1 MSNNNNSSSG
11 LSEQEE
17 EEDTKFKEFLRNIV
31 FVVGVAVLG
40 FFLESNEQKRR
51 EEQSGQVD
59 E

>member
-11 LSEQEE
+11 LSEQE